1 MHKKINLIILFISV
15 CSIVSAQRLNKSYIE
30 YINKYD
36 KVAVEQ
42 MKKYKIP
49 ASITLAQGLLESGA
63 GRSELARRSNNH
75 FGIKCGSSWNGP
87 TVRHDDD
94 ARNECFR
101 AYYNP
106 IQSYEDHSVFL
117 SNGYRYQFLFKLKPT
132 DYRGWAKGLKKAG
145 YATNPSYATQLIQ
158 IIEDYELY
166 KYDNSS
172 KKNKKKRGRNRN
184 QKEEH
189 EVLISNG
196 LLYVIAD
203 NDDTFKSIGKELG
216 IRAKS
221 LAKYNDLW
229 KDYPLMDGD
238 IVYLKKKNKEY
249 IGTKTYHIVKDG
261 DSMHS
266 ISQIYGIQLK
276 ELYKLNNMDKEYVP
290 TVGDRVWIK

>member
-1 MHKKINLIILFISV
+1 
-15 CSIVSAQRLNKSYIE
+15 
-30 YINKYD
+30 
-36 KVAVEQ
+36 

-117 SNGYRYQFLFKLKPT
+117 SNGSRYQFLFKLKPT

-216 IRAKS
+216 IRSKS

-290 TVGDRVWIK
+290 AVGDRVWIK